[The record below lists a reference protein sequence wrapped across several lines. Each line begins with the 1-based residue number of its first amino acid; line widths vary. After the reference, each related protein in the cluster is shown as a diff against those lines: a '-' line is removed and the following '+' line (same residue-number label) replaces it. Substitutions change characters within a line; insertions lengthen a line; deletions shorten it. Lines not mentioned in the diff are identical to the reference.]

1 MNKFGKV
8 SIITAGLVLPLTLFI
23 SGLVAWYLKSNNP
36 DNVDI
41 TAALAYLR
49 PVLLTAIG
57 TFSLFW
63 LVSLLSGLIG
73 LKNDRSNEYSKI
85 GLILLALVTVV
96 SLCAGI
102 STKKASDAEA
112 AYQSS
117 YNSVYRDL

>member
-23 SGLVAWYLKSNNP
+23 SGLLAWYLKTNNP

-63 LVSLLSGLIG
+63 LISLGSGLLG
-73 LKNDRSNEYSKI
+73 LKKDNSDEYSKI
-85 GLILLALVTVV
+85 GLILLILITLISAG
-96 SLCAGI
+96 AGI
-102 STKKASDAEA
+102 SVKKTSDAEA
-112 AYQSS
+112 SYQAGSIRT
-117 YNSVYRDL
+117 Y